1 MVDHTTK
8 LSQLKDINSL
18 DSAESGMVLT
28 KTESGFEFRK
38 LGEAT
43 NNRKTFTVNNA
54 DFTKVYDFNQHYNV
68 ALYAIVKLRA
78 SGEEPFEVKY
88 TSSLG
93 DSFTEQIN
101 TYKARQ
107 LTADDLDCV
116 LYIKGKCTAVIDIF
130 SRY

>member
-1 MVDHTTK
+1 M
-8 LSQLKDINSL
+8 
-18 DSAESGMVLT
+18 ALT
-28 KTESGFEFRK
+28 KTEGGFEFRK

-54 DFTKVYDFNQHYNV
+54 DFDKVYDFNQHYNA

-78 SGEEPFEVKY
+78 SGEGPFEVKY

-107 LTADDLDCV
+107 LTAEDLDCV
-116 LYIKGKCTAVIDIF
+116 LYIKGKCAAVIDIF